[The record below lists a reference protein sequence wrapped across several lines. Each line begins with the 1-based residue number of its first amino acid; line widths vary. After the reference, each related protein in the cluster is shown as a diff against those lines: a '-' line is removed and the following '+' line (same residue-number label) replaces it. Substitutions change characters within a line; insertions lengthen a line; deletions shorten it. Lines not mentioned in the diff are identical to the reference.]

1 MSNGEKRTASGF
13 EKFVFAVTRVFALC
27 GAAAVV
33 IGIVILAMRLL
44 SPGGNTTVSYTEVAN
59 KMAATIKSAD
69 SDTETEPSKPTAA
82 TVAIPDDPKPYFKG
96 KNEGILR
103 NWIEDLSEDQ
113 QKDFLKNMSQVVR
126 EAKAKN
132 VDPNDAVTRIRH

>member
-1 MSNGEKRTASGF
+1 MSNGEKRTVSGF

-82 TVAIPDDPKPYFKG
+82 TVAIPDDLKPYFKG